1 MNTSKCCK
9 WSIKDV
15 MQLGCSP
22 VLRWA
27 SALWEFTNSVFIHIF
42 CKDQELHSRA
52 GSYAHECGLPFY
64 QVKVPQTLPVYFFL
78 FYFLFSMSNLKAND
92 GKGKTKAE
100 SDDIGLL
107 PGFLLSLGLSVGPA
121 RVDTV
126 VFHTNLK
133 AEDEFELLELELG
146 VGWIPSGANW
156 ARTLETS
163 GCEHWPMIGQT
174 EDSPESWSKSMAQI
188 HV

>member
-1 MNTSKCCK
+1 
-9 WSIKDV
+9 
-15 MQLGCSP
+15 
-22 VLRWA
+22 
-27 SALWEFTNSVFIHIF
+27 
-42 CKDQELHSRA
+42 
-52 GSYAHECGLPFY
+52 
-64 QVKVPQTLPVYFFL
+64 
-78 FYFLFSMSNLKAND
+78 MSNLKAND

-146 VGWIPSGANW
+146 VG
-156 ARTLETS
+156 
-163 GCEHWPMIGQT
+163 
-174 EDSPESWSKSMAQI
+174 
-188 HV
+188 